1 MIERIKKTRMLNVLG
16 VKLPPTNGGRAP
28 GASIDSAQTS
38 TPSWLL
44 EARRV
49 VDDLS
54 EDEDRDRPSV
64 IVNVEQTQRE
74 ERARSISPSRAAK
87 AHAPWSILVAILSA
101 IVGALAT
108 GLVSYFLH

>member
-1 MIERIKKTRMLNVLG
+1 MIDHIKPRKRLTVLG

-44 EARRV
+44 EAERV
-49 VDDLS
+49 VSELT
-54 EDEDRDRPSV
+54 EDEDDDRPSV